1 MKKSYFAHVFNL
13 KAEFPKFRIQK
24 KEDSNLMKFISWVL
38 FLITFGQM
46 KRETFMDLFVT
57 TLGYTVYVNS
67 SWDGLPEDD
76 KLSVLIHEAT
86 HIRQYDEE
94 GVLFALKYA
103 LFPLP
108 VLFAHS
114 RLDYEIEAFAT
125 EIVHDYLYREMFL
138 FGPKFENAIKLL
150 SGPSYFWPTRNK
162 GMVGRKLRQMIS
174 KKLKEMSA

>member
-67 SWDGLPEDD
+67 SWDRLPEDD
-76 KLSVLIHEAT
+76 KLSVLVHEAT

-108 VLFAHS
+108 VLLPTLGSIMKLRHS
-114 RLDYEIEAFAT
+114 RRRLFTIIFIVKCFFLVPSLKTPSSFYPVHHIFGQPEI
-125 EIVHDYLYREMFL
+125 REWL
-138 FGPKFENAIKLL
+138 EEN
-150 SGPSYFWPTRNK
+150 FVR
-162 GMVGRKLRQMIS
+162 
-174 KKLKEMSA
+174 